1 MNARIFRGAIPVAL
15 ALVTLVSLAG
25 ACMKTPVTGRRA
37 FVLLSE
43 DEEMKLGADAY
54 KEALK
59 SEKLCGDN
67 LTLSTVKKIG
77 GQIKNVSGREKWPWE
92 FKVIDEAKTM
102 NAFALPGGKV
112 AVYTGILEP
121 AQNEAALAAIMGH
134 EVAHAV
140 ARHGAQRVSQ
150 SLLIQAGLSAAA
162 LSVEDPKQKEAI
174 VGGLGAG
181 AALGVLLPFSREHEL
196 EADAIG
202 LIYMAKAGYD
212 PRQAVRFWERFKKA
226 TGGDGAPEF
235 LSTHPAPSSRIRA
248 LKKLLP
254 KALKEYNKSPKRGRG
269 AAIGVPAS
277 CA

>member
-1 MNARIFRGAIPVAL
+1 MRILPVVLGLTSIAL
-15 ALVTLVSLAG
+15 LAG
-25 ACMKTPVTGRRA
+25 ACVRTPVTGRRA
-37 FVLLSE
+37 FILLGE
-43 DEEMKLGADAY
+43 DEEMKLGADSY

-59 SEKLCGDN
+59 GQKVCGDN
-67 LTLSTVKKIG
+67 ATNAMIKKIG
-77 GQIKNVSGREKWPWE
+77 GEIRDVSDREKWPWE
-92 FKVIDEAKTM
+92 FKVIDDAKTM

-112 AVYTGILEP
+112 AFYTGIFKP
-121 AQNEAALAAIMGH
+121 AQNEAGIAAVMGH

-150 SLLIQAGLSAAA
+150 SLLVQAGLSAAA
-162 LSVEDPKQKEAI
+162 LSTDDPKQRDAI

-181 AALGVLLPFSREHEL
+181 AALGILLPFSREHES

-202 LIYMAKAGYD
+202 LVYMAKAGYD
-212 PRQAVRFWERFKKA
+212 PRQAVEFWQRFKKA
-226 TGGDGAPEF
+226 TGGDGPPEF

-248 LKKLLP
+248 LKKALP
-254 KALKEYNKSPKRGRG
+254 KALEHYNKAGSKKGRG